1 MVIPGRQ
8 RKILPGI
15 CYHGS
20 ISGAGLTACR
30 TELEGVVLEGGLT
43 AAASL
48 GDDTQHYQ
56 QFTLPDRNH
65 FFVVLVVSNFKYP
78 LHHAVHGGKH

>member
-15 CYHGS
+15 CYHGL

-43 AAASL
+43 AAAPL
-48 GDDTQHYQ
+48 GDGTQNHQ
-56 QFTLPDRNH
+56 QFAFLNRNH
-65 FFVVLVVSNFKYP
+65 LFVVLVVSNFKHP